1 MCILHDPGRNKR
13 REGGDRYLPSGVLL
27 GERRRRTVN
36 KSEQERFDRLVE
48 ICASQKFAIED
59 ARKEQ
64 ERVLKKLR
72 ERETRIK
79 REIKNLFE

>member
-1 MCILHDPGRNKR
+1 MNR
-13 REGGDRYLPSGVLL
+13 
-27 GERRRRTVN
+27 
-36 KSEQERFDRLVE
+36 SEQERFDRLIE